1 MLFHLKA
8 PHYGFSLLPLNLR
21 LLNGMGVAFS
31 SFKERPAI
39 MKHIMPYDLVEMKS
53 RTITSLLI
61 RMMIKSCLLPVSLNF
76 EKNVVR
82 FNFWSR
88 STMIHLLLFYV
99 PNIAAVFLYWYG
111 CQQGGIFSHFMENT
125 SFAEKFSS
133 FGTCLIF
140 YALYLI
146 LPLAKRLNSLQ
157 AHLVV
162 RDQLRFPKY
171 GLWNILGFLSM
182 TTGCVLFNTGL
193 VGKHSTEAENCDYYI
208 INPSNFFIAVSQS
221 FMWCIISIVI
231 QVWIEN
237 IAKIQCQDVLKDTKI
252 FVRDYRKLTAAL
264 QNYFFYSFAIFQV
277 VSITTLF
284 LTCSK
289 LILQVQ

>member
-1 MLFHLKA
+1 
-8 PHYGFSLLPLNLR
+8 
-21 LLNGMGVAFS
+21 MGVAYFPL
-31 SFKERPAI
+31 FRDRPAI
-39 MKHIMPYDLVEMKS
+39 MKHILPHNLVEMKS
-53 RTITSLLI
+53 RTMTSLLI

-76 EKNVVR
+76 EQNIAR

-88 STMIHLLLFYV
+88 STMIHLLLFYA

-111 CQQGGIFSHFMENT
+111 CKKSGILSQFMDNT

-133 FGTCLIF
+133 FGVCLIF
-140 YALYLI
+140 SASYLI
-146 LPLAKRLNSLQ
+146 LPLAKRLNFLP

-162 RDQLRFPKY
+162 MDQLKFPKY
-171 GLWNILGFLSM
+171 GFWNIFGFLSM

-193 VGKHSTEAENCDYYI
+193 FGEHSTEAEKKDYYV
-208 INPSNFFIAVSQS
+208 INLSDFFIAISQS
-221 FMWCIISIVI
+221 FIWCIFSIVI

-237 IAKIQCQDVLKDTKI
+237 IAKIQCQDLIKDTKI
-252 FVRDYRKLTAAL
+252 FISNYRKLTAAL

-289 LILQVQ
+289 LILQVH